1 VLQIRPDLTI
11 LVQIVLFLCF
21 MWAMNALL
29 FRPARR
35 VLDARDREIA
45 GGREKASALEARVE
59 EAIEHYGERIREAHL
74 LGERERARLVQEAA
88 AEEARIAAEGRAQA
102 AEATARIEEALRR
115 ETASARGELE
125 GRAREFA
132 ALIAE
137 RALGRRVVG

>member
-1 VLQIRPDLTI
+1 MLQILPDLTL

-35 VLDARDREIA
+35 VLEARDEEIA

-59 EAIEHYGERIREAHL
+59 EAVEHYGRRIHEARA
-74 LGERERARLVQEAA
+74 LGERERARFLQEAA
-88 AEEARIAAEGRAQA
+88 AEEARIAAEGRALA
-102 AEATARIEEALRR
+102 AEATARIEEELRR
-115 ETASARGELE
+115 EAASARGDLE
-125 GRAREFA
+125 GRAREFS

-137 RALGRRVVG
+137 RVLGRRVG